1 MKLYTFITHTK
12 KFILFTAVFSCLPS
26 VSLAQGELIKGLSEA
41 RALSSAE
48 KQLEFLRA
56 QNPGVELAALE
67 KTVQYLRHNPN
78 ATETALS
85 QILQQKTAAAELLNV
100 APASAPASL
109 SVAAP
114 ALKRP
119 AEAVTLQDKQTDA
132 IKDITLKLTRVP
144 VPGYGTYFIHI
155 KRSDFLAMERYGLH
169 LQRIVDMY
177 QKIYPHNSTT
187 AAPNEFTNII
197 QQVKKADDIML
208 HNKGAIGWWEL
219 RGQAKQVFFES
230 GLPGEL
236 IEPTEELVIPSFT
249 QMDVAQTYWLDIANG
264 NVEKTMYAEN
274 SFGQYTSAATNL
286 GLFGSPDTAQAIIK
300 MAKRDY
306 GLFDLWKDYFFT
318 RALLNLGAYKELQE
332 LAQFRLSEIDSNR
345 DPKQLAAVWRGVQA
359 IAPKTKYRLNIPD
372 NRIADHDAP
381 APELLQKELLLHHP
395 FAYVLLNGSQ
405 EVTVLWQNLRH
416 RLDENFTHAALQ
428 AGVGTM
434 LAAQIIPEPVKPKY
448 VPPAPHVE
456 YDEPEE
462 EIIEEPSDEDIVYTV
477 QERITPVRTLVVPKT
492 KVKPTPV
499 KKVRTP
505 AQVREEL
512 EMYLQDNNG
521 QLPPNPHTLRTLVYK
536 TFKQEDAA
544 NPEVIALHN
553 LWNSHLKGRWYN
565 SKGRTITRTPANV
578 RQELETYMQENH
590 GNLPKAGVAL
600 RAAAYKI
607 STTGDPNDPDVQ
619 VITRLLNIQK
629 RQPSLHKT
637 AAEVYAELR
646 AYFATNTNLPPNA
659 TPLSNAAYFQ
669 MKKGNQNDPHVQAIH
684 RLWQQHVRRTQPI
697 TRTPQQVRGELE
709 TYLQENNN
717 QFPPKNSALY
727 QAINR
732 LMQKPVS
739 DDPDE
744 QIIRTLWNAH
754 FKPRE
759 VSHHYDEIR
768 EELEEYI
775 DVHGGLPPTNSSL
788 RKRAK
793 YVRETGEPNNEDV
806 QAVTELLAG
815 HRQKKPRTPDVVRAE
830 LENYIQANGQLPLSN
845 TPIRRRAEDI
855 KANGNPDNPDVQ
867 AITTLLNEK
876 ALHVKRDPASL
887 RRDLEMYLTE
897 HDGQY
902 PANGT
907 PLNRA
912 IQRVL
917 KQNPTDENEDIK
929 EVRLLWNKHLTELR
943 NASRQRITTQNN
955 TGKMT
960 RRTAATRQ
968 HRTPKEVREQLEQYI
983 QEHDGQL
990 PPDAHPLRSAAYKM
1004 KERGNP
1010 QDEDVIT
1017 ITALLQKHKQRNGA
1031 LPDPAKVLRELQAY
1045 FAENTFLPSGN
1056 IQLSKNVYTLLRA
1069 GDKTDKQVQDI
1080 AALWN
1085 SHKQDRSTPT
1095 APVRAELEQY
1105 LAEHDGQIPPYKH
1118 PVRVRAEY
1126 RIQTGNPNDPDIIFM
1141 KDVLETQKQTRTK
1154 RTPEQ
1159 VRTEL
1164 ESYLKE
1170 HDNQLPPHASALD
1183 QAIQRVIKREP
1194 EHPDSQVIFSL
1205 LKARQKRPN
1214 TQTPQDRSPKQLRAD
1229 LEAYFN
1235 EHETLT
1241 GNRALYQA
1249 LNKAL
1254 KNADPNDPDIQ
1265 AIQKLWDTHRQHEKR
1280 TPQSVYEDV
1289 QSYFKEH
1296 AHLPNDLRALHSAAL
1311 RIMKEGNENDPYVQ
1325 ALKNFWQEK
1334 KEQTHRF
1341 NHKKDTH

>member
-12 KFILFTAVFSCLPS
+12 KFILFTAAFSCLPS
-26 VSLAQGELIKGLSEA
+26 VILAQGELIKGLSEA

-67 KTVQYLRHNPN
+67 KTVQYLRTVPN
-78 ATETALS
+78 ATEITLS
-85 QILQQKTAAAELLNV
+85 QLLEQETAVPVPELLKA

-109 SVAAP
+109 SVVTP

-187 AAPNEFTNII
+187 AASNEFTNII

-219 RGQAKQVFFES
+219 RGPAKQVFFES

-264 NVEKTMYAEN
+264 NVEKTIYAEN
-274 SFGQYTSAATNL
+274 GFGQYVSATVNL

-345 DPKQLAAVWRGVQA
+345 DPKQLAAVWRGVQEL
-359 IAPKTKYRLNIPD
+359 APKTKYRLNIPD

-416 RLDENFTHAALQ
+416 RLDENFTQAALQ

-434 LAAQIIPEPVKPKY
+434 LAAQVGKQKVQPTFTI
-448 VPPAPHVE
+448 PPARVE

-462 EIIEEPSDEDIVYTV
+462 EFILELPNREEDVFADEEDIFSSDELTATPTKQPTARGKKAQTPKQVR
-477 QERITPVRTLVVPKT
+477 QELEAYMNTHEQRVPSNNSSLRQKIRRLGRQHPNDPDVIEMNRILSENAKRGGRQPIL
-492 KVKPTPV
+492 
-499 KKVRTP
+499 RTP
-505 AQVREEL
+505 MQVREEL
-512 EMYLQDNNG
+512 TTYLHANNG
-521 QLPPNPHTLRTLVYK
+521 QLPPTGHALRTLVYK

-544 NPEVIALHN
+544 NPEVIALRN
-553 LWNSHLKGRWYN
+553 LWNSHLKGRGYN

-578 RQELETYMQENH
+578 RQELETYIRENN
-590 GNLPKAGVAL
+590 GELPAIGTGL
-600 RAAAYKI
+600 RTAAYRIAKL
-607 STTGDPNDPDVQ
+607 GDLENED
-619 VITRLLNIQK
+619 
-629 RQPSLHKT
+629 
-637 AAEVYAELR
+637 
-646 AYFATNTNLPPNA
+646 
-659 TPLSNAAYFQ
+659 
-669 MKKGNQNDPHVQAIH
+669 VQAI
-684 RLWQQHVRRTQPI
+684 I
-697 TRTPQQVRGELE
+697 TL
-709 TYLQENNN
+709 L
-717 QFPPKNSALY
+717 NS
-727 QAINR
+727 
-732 LMQKPVS
+732 
-739 DDPDE
+739 
-744 QIIRTLWNAH
+744 H
-754 FKPRE
+754 FKERGGFHGE
-759 VSHHYDEIR
+759 HHYDEIR

-775 DVHGGLPPTNSSL
+775 EVHGELPPTNSSL

-793 YVRETGEPNNEDV
+793 YVRETGDPNNEDV

-867 AITTLLNEK
+867 AIVTLLKDNAIRTRRTPETM
-876 ALHVKRDPASL
+876 L
-887 RRDLEMYLTE
+887 RELEQYIAE
-897 HDGQY
+897 HNGEY
-902 PANGT
+902 PVRHS
-907 PLNRA
+907 PLEQA
-912 IQRVL
+912 IQRL
-917 KQNPTDENEDIK
+917 LRQNPTDENEYIAAI
-929 EVRLLWNKHLTELR
+929 RALRTKHLADL
-943 NASRQRITTQNN
+943 NVSLRQRLKTD
-955 TGKMT
+955 
-960 RRTAATRQ
+960 
-968 HRTPKEVREQLEQYI
+968 TPSPAPSKKVALEPAQRAKQVREDLEQYI
-983 QEHDGQL
+983 KEHDGQL
-990 PPDAHPLRSAAYKM
+990 PPDGHPLRSAAYRL
-1004 KERGNP
+1004 KERFDP
-1010 QDEDVIT
+1010 QDENVQAVID
-1017 ITALLQKHKQRNGA
+1017 LLKKHKQRAGA
-1031 LPDPAKVLRELQAY
+1031 LPNPAKVLRELQAY
-1045 FAENTFLPSGN
+1045 FAENTFLPSGSM
-1056 IQLSKNVYTLLRA
+1056 QLGKNVYALLRG
-1069 GDKTDKQVQDI
+1069 GDKTDKNVQEI
-1080 AALWN
+1080 SALWN

-1118 PVRVRAEY
+1118 PVRVRVEY

-1214 TQTPQDRSPKQLRAD
+1214 TPTPKDRSLKQLRTD

-1235 EHETLT
+1235 EHNTLDD
-1241 GNRALYQA
+1241 RALYQA

-1254 KNADPNDPDIQ
+1254 KNADLNDPDIQ
-1265 AIQKLWDTHRQHEKR
+1265 AIQQLWDKHRQVTRR
-1280 TPQSVYEDV
+1280 TPEQVYKEV
-1289 QSYFKEH
+1289 QSYFNGH
-1296 AHLPNDLRALHSAAL
+1296 GHLPNDAGALHSAAL

-1334 KEQTHRF
+1334 KAQTHRF